1 MRYTQAIVIPEPNRV
16 ELREVALIEPG
27 PDDVIVQTAYTSI
40 SAGTERMLLTGRMP
54 HPMLQFPVVPGYE
67 TVGRIVGLGANVPQ
81 EYEGRWVYVG
91 GARCYDGVNPAWGGQ
106 SQTLFADYRKVV
118 PLDTIPP
125 EQGVLLAL
133 AATALHGIDL
143 IATEGTETTE
153 GKSVVSTSL
162 PSANS
167 VAQTKK
173 RALVLGQGPV
183 GQIAA
188 RLLRGRGRWVTVTDR
203 YAARL
208 ERSVADEVIDRNESN
223 GPLSNFLSPQQPFDA
238 IVEATG
244 SMAAL
249 AEALPLL
256 SDGGAILLLGY
267 YDELRLPY
275 MPLFLKQARLLTAR
289 EWGPGDLAECR
300 DMLADGSLDL
310 AGLITHRLPVEQV
323 EEAYRVAL
331 NEPECLKLVLEWEIG
346 D

>member
-16 ELREVALIEPG
+16 ELREVTLTEPG

-40 SAGTERMLLTGRMP
+40 SAGTERMLLAGRMP

-67 TVGRIVGLGANVPQ
+67 TVGRIAGLGANVPPD
-81 EYEGRWVYVG
+81 YEGRWVYVG

-106 SQTLFADYRKVV
+106 AHTLFADYRKVV

-133 AATALHGIDL
+133 AATALHGVDL
-143 IATEGTETTE
+143 LGLKAG
-153 GKSVVSTSL
+153 
-162 PSANS
+162 
-167 VAQTKK
+167 Q

-188 RLLRGRGRWVTVTDR
+188 RLLRGRGCWVTVTDR
-203 YAARL
+203 YATRL
-208 ERSVADEVIDRNESN
+208 ERSIADEVIDRTGSD
-223 GPLSNFLSPQQPFDA
+223 GPLSDFLSPQQPFDA

-244 SMAAL
+244 SMAAP

-256 SDGGAILLLGY
+256 ADGGAILLLGY

-289 EWGPGDLAECR
+289 EWRPGDLAECR

-310 AGLITHRLPVEQV
+310 AGLITHRLPVEQF

-331 NEPECLKLVLEWEIG
+331 NEPECLKLVLEWS
-346 D
+346 

>member
-16 ELREVALIEPG
+16 ELREVTLTEPG
-27 PDDVIVQTAYTSI
+27 PDDVIVQTAYTSV
-40 SAGTERMLLTGRMP
+40 SAGTERMLLAGRMP

-67 TVGRIVGLGANVPQ
+67 TVGRIVGIGANVPPD
-81 EYEGRWVYVG
+81 YEGRWVYVG
-91 GARCYDGVNPAWGGQ
+91 GARCYAGVNPAWGGQ
-106 SQTLFADYRKVV
+106 AHTLFADYRKVV
-118 PLDTIPP
+118 PLDGIAP

-133 AATALHGIDL
+133 AATALHGVDL
-143 IATEGTETTE
+143 LGLKAG
-153 GKSVVSTSL
+153 
-162 PSANS
+162 
-167 VAQTKK
+167 Q

-188 RLLRGRGRWVTVTDR
+188 RLLRGRGCWVAATDR

-208 ERSVADEVIDRNESN
+208 ERSIVDEVIERTESAR
-223 GPLSNFLSPQQPFDA
+223 PLGDVLSPQQPFDA
-238 IVEATG
+238 IIEATG
-244 SMAAL
+244 SMAAP

-256 SDGGAILLLGY
+256 ADGGAILLLGY

-310 AGLITHRLPVEQV
+310 AGLITHRLPVEQF

-331 NEPECLKLVLEWEIG
+331 NEPECLKLVLEWS
-346 D
+346 